1 LFLLDLS
8 NNTKRLIRQH
18 NENTTLVANHVR
30 LLTPYCPKRS
40 VRERI
45 SQPRDFPRQIG
56 KDCNFLTQQQGP
68 QRRPV
73 EADVRKLL
81 ALEMERT
88 SSWLKQRLGLWNLCE
103 VEGRFWMSLKETS
116 SVFFRV
122 ALWCWDRSHPADL
135 RSVSSAS
142 ASSSWP

>member
-1 LFLLDLS
+1 
-8 NNTKRLIRQH
+8 
-18 NENTTLVANHVR
+18 LVANAVR
-30 LLTPYCPKRS
+30 LHTPYCPKMS
-40 VRERI
+40 VRKRL
-45 SQPRDFPRQIG
+45 SQPREFPRQIG
-56 KDCNFLTQQQGP
+56 KDFKVPTRQQGP

-88 SSWLKQRLGLWNLCE
+88 SMKQRLGLWNLCE

-122 ALWCWDRSHPADL
+122 ALWCCGFAVIAERVFSICKLVLALNYSTIDF
-135 RSVSSAS
+135 
-142 ASSSWP
+142 